1 MDFFLYNYFGYN
13 EGYIKNKKARM
24 IQNIY
29 RNYKNY
35 NLQKK
40 IDMIKYGHKLTY
52 KTNDN
57 INQEINDEHK
67 FWKTQ
72 RIKIKNMTI
81 DIMLNNYKII

>member
-1 MDFFLYNYFGYN
+1 MDLFLYNYFGYN

-24 IQNIY
+24 IQKIY

-40 IDMIKYGHKLTY
+40 IDMIKYGHKITN
-52 KTNDN
+52 KTNDK
-57 INQEINDEHK
+57 INEEINDEHK

-72 RIKIKNMTI
+72 RIKIKSE
-81 DIMLNNYKII
+81 KINLILKDYEII